1 MTLLHNVLGDGSV
14 GSSVLQI
21 GWQQY
26 SAQKTSESTMMIATT
41 KKGEKKEE
49 ARTDA
54 PIVIIT
60 DVNIISDRLQQAQIL
75 EQECKIFAAAA
86 LLEGIDP
93 KHFQPVHHDIRKEA
107 KLFRQLLQ
115 ESASKIIAN
124 NNKSNNKHDNH
135 LDDDDDDEWIKQG
148 EQHDGRHDFAMYYKV
163 SPTNQITCRLETPIE
178 PSLLV
183 PILAVLNESELYQT
197 WIPQYKVPRMEVVK
211 SEKLCQSGRVSQT
224 ILVETEVP
232 WPIAKR
238 ELILKAVACDDI
250 SVDSS
255 DDNNKDDSDNNNNS
269 NNNNNNNNNGGSS
282 SRILV
287 RIQSL
292 DCEDDGEDGLEILPA
307 KKGVRIK
314 VDGGFVFEKCPMNHP
329 MMAKKQVATTS
340 SSIDH
345 HDNNNNNLILLTF
358 TFSVDP
364 KLSILPQSFLNFFLR
379 TAMRQIWLMFLHVA
393 EEVGDGKRP
402 AHSEAIERKAELYDW
417 VEDRTNAM
425 LQQSLSK

>member
-1 MTLLHNVLGDGSV
+1 MTLNVLGDSGV
-14 GSSVLQI
+14 ESSLLQLRI
-21 GWQQY
+21 GQQNAADQNE
-26 SAQKTSESTMMIATT
+26 SSTMVPTTDARREEAEATT
-41 KKGEKKEE
+41 L
-49 ARTDA
+49 
-54 PIVIIT
+54 IT
-60 DVNIISDRLQQAQIL
+60 DVNIISERLKQAQVL
-75 EQECKIFAAAA
+75 EEECKTFAAAT

-93 KHFQPVHHDIRKEA
+93 KHFQPVHYIIINEA
-107 KLFRQLLQ
+107 ELFRRLLHD
-115 ESASKIIAN
+115 SASLITASNDDN
-124 NNKSNNKHDNH
+124 NNKSNETNNS
-135 LDDDDDDEWIKQG
+135 DEWIKQG

-314 VDGGFVFEKCPMNHP
+314 VDGGFVFERCPMNHP
-329 MMAKKQVATTS
+329 MMAKKKATTTLS
-340 SSIDH
+340 SSDH
-345 HDNNNNNLILLTF
+345 HDNNNLILLTF